1 VFLQFQLHT
10 CTYQNY
16 LEEPPNPR
24 ETSARINFNVIDKKT
39 IDLYFIKKMSQNV
52 WAIIMPFG
60 PVTKFFTGPKKKFRA
75 SLRLAI
81 ISGTV

>member
-1 VFLQFQLHT
+1 
-10 CTYQNY
+10 
-16 LEEPPNPR
+16 
-24 ETSARINFNVIDKKT
+24 
-39 IDLYFIKKMSQNV
+39 MSQNV

-60 PVTKFFTGPKKKFRA
+60 PVTKFFIGPKKKFRA